1 MSLLDQLNNKKI
13 ILASTSPRRKELLE
27 HIGIRFTLPLK
38 EDITYI
44 GAEEYPKNTNIKEV
58 AELLALQKL
67 QRFSKT
73 IDNNTIVICADT
85 TVVVGDKIL
94 GKPKDY
100 SEGVQMLKELSGKT
114 HSVITGVA
122 IKDISKTLSFSDES
136 LVEFYPLSD
145 SDIAYYLNN
154 YKPFDKAGAYG
165 IQEWIGVIGV
175 KKIVGSFYNI
185 MGLPTEK
192 LYQKLSSFI

>member
-1 MSLLDQLNNKKI
+1 MNLLNQLNNKKI